1 MPDPTGHADS
11 LGPADP
17 TGLTTWHH
25 FIGGAWAEPAAGE
38 YFESTDPAT
47 RRTLYRA
54 ARGTAADVDR
64 AVASARAAFED
75 PAWRD
80 LSQTRR
86 GHLLRRLGDL
96 IAEHADELA
105 LMEAR
110 DNGKLLRE
118 MRGQLAS
125 VPEYFHYYA
134 GLADK
139 IHGST
144 IPTSDR
150 RVLNYTAREPLGV
163 VGAITPW
170 NSPLTLTTS
179 KLAPALCAGNT
190 VVIKPSEHTSATGL
204 RLAELALEAGFPPG
218 AVNVVTGFGAE
229 AGQAL
234 VDHPGLAKISFT
246 GSTAT
251 GSRIAAATA
260 SRFIGSTLELGGKS
274 PQIVFEDADVA
285 NAAMGVIAGVFAAA
299 GQTCIAGSRVFAH
312 RSVYDELLDRVC
324 ERAKS
329 IRIGDPLDEAT
340 ELGPLAFES
349 QRDKVAAYVE
359 LGRSEGARVLTGGA
373 PTDGGLGGWFYEPT
387 VLVDVDNTM
396 RVVREE
402 IFGPVVAIMPFD
414 TEEEAVRLANDT
426 EYGLAAGVWTTNL
439 SRAHRVAARLDAGTV
454 WVNTY
459 RAMSPMSPR
468 QGFKSSGVGV
478 EHGTEVVKEYT
489 RLKSVWINTSEEPLA
504 DPFTMRG

>member
-1 MPDPTGHADS
+1 MPDR
-11 LGPADP
+11 
-17 TGLTTWHH
+17 TTLQH
-25 FIGGAWAEPAAGE
+25 FIGGTWVEPASGE
-38 YFESTDPAT
+38 YFESTNPAT
-47 RRTLYRA
+47 RQPLYRA
-54 ARGTAADVDR
+54 ARGNAADMDR
-64 AVASARAAFED
+64 AVAAANAAFED
-75 PAWRD
+75 PRWRD

-96 IAEHADELA
+96 IAENAEDLA
-105 LMEAR
+105 RMESQ

-118 MRGQLAS
+118 MRGQLATL
-125 VPEYFHYYA
+125 PEYYHYYA

-139 IHGST
+139 IHGDF

-150 RVLNYTAREPLGV
+150 QVLNYTAREPLGV

-170 NSPLTLTTS
+170 NSPLTLTSS

-190 VVIKPSEHTSATGL
+190 VVIKPSEYTSATVL
-204 RLAELALEAGFPPG
+204 ELAELALEAGFPPG

-234 VDHPGLAKISFT
+234 VDHHGLGKISFT

-274 PQIVFEDADVA
+274 PNIVFEDANIA
-285 NAAMGVIAGVFAAA
+285 NAAMGVVAGIFAAA

-312 RSVYDELLDRVC
+312 RSVYDELLERVC
-324 ERAKS
+324 ERAKT

-340 ELGPLAFES
+340 ELGPLAFAE
-349 QRDKVAAYVE
+349 QRNKVAEYVG
-359 LGRSEGARVLTGGA
+359 LGRDEGARVLTGGN
-373 PTDGGLGGWFYEPT
+373 PTDGGLGGYFYEPT
-387 VLVDVDNTM
+387 VLVDVDNSM

-402 IFGPVVAIMPFD
+402 IFGPVLAVMPFD
-414 TEEEAVRLANDT
+414 TEEEVVRLANDT
-426 EYGLAAGVWTTNL
+426 EYGLAAGVWTQNL
-439 SRAHRVAARLDAGTV
+439 SRAHRMAARLDAGTV

-468 QGFKSSGVGV
+468 QGFKTSGVGV
-478 EHGTEVVKEYT
+478 EHGTEAIKEYT
-489 RLKSVWINTSEEPLA
+489 RLKSVWINTSEEPVA
-504 DPFTMRG
+504 DPFTMRS

>member
-1 MPDPTGHADS
+1 MSD
-11 LGPADP
+11 
-17 TGLTTWHH
+17 LTTLQHV
-25 FIGGAWAEPAAGE
+25 IGGARVEPASGE
-38 YFESTDPAT
+38 YFESSNPAT
-47 RRTLYRA
+47 REVLYRA
-54 ARGTAADVDR
+54 ARGDAADIDR
-64 AVASARAAFED
+64 AVAAARSAFED
-75 PAWRD
+75 PRWRD

-86 GHLLRRLGDL
+86 GHLLRRLGEL
-96 IAEHADELA
+96 IAENAEDLA
-105 LMEAR
+105 RMETQ

-118 MRGQLAS
+118 MRGQLATL
-125 VPEYFHYYA
+125 PEYYHYYA

-139 IHGST
+139 IHGDF

-150 RVLNYTAREPLGV
+150 QVLNYTAREPLGV

-170 NSPLTLTTS
+170 NSPLTLTSS

-190 VVIKPSEHTSATGL
+190 VVIKPSEYTSATVV

-234 VDHPGLAKISFT
+234 VDHRDLAKISFT

-251 GSRIAAATA
+251 GARIAAATA

-274 PQIVFEDADVA
+274 PNIVFEDANVA
-285 NAAMGVIAGVFAAA
+285 NAAMGVVAGIFAAA

-312 RSVYDELLDRVC
+312 RSVYDELLERVA
-324 ERAKS
+324 ERAGT
-329 IRIGDPLDEAT
+329 IRIGDPLDAAT
-340 ELGPLAFES
+340 ELGPLAFAG
-349 QRDKVAAYVE
+349 QRDKVAGYVD
-359 LGRSEGARVLTGGA
+359 LGRSEGARVLTGGR
-373 PTDGGLGGWFYEPT
+373 PTDGGGLGGWFYEPT
-387 VLVDVDNTM
+387 ILVDVDNDM

-402 IFGPVVAIMPFD
+402 IFGPVLAVMPFD
-414 TEEEAVRLANDT
+414 SEEEVVRLANDT

-439 SRAHRVAARLDAGTV
+439 SRAHRMAARLDAGTV

-468 QGFKSSGVGV
+468 QGFKTSGVGV
-478 EHGTEVVKEYT
+478 EHGTETIREYT
-489 RLKSVWINTSEEPLA
+489 RLKSVWINTSEEPVA
-504 DPFTMRG
+504 DPFTMRS